1 MANDVSRRQFLYQ
14 TGATAAAVTLGKLS
28 SFGATPKSMAPIIL
42 GSGSHKY
49 ECIHDW
55 LTPPDNIKYGDT
67 HGVVQ
72 DAKGHIY
79 VAHTVNSASKCDDA
93 IVVYD
98 QHGKFI
104 KSWGSQFKGGAH
116 GIDIRKEGHQEF
128 IYHCDVAHSKVTKT
142 TLDGEVVWVKGTP
155 EEPGVYKTGA
165 PFVPTNVAFSPDG
178 GFYISD
184 GYGSSW
190 IHQYDKNANWVRT
203 FGGRGSEAGKVNC
216 PHGLWLD
223 DRGHEPMLAVAD
235 RSNRRIQYFSL
246 DGKHIS
252 FVTEGMRQPCHF
264 HLRHG
269 EMLVPDLDSVITLLD
284 KDNKVIVQLG
294 DGDFDGHQKDLR
306 DAARDQFIPGK
317 FIHPHD
323 ATFLHNGD
331 ILVSEWVPIGRVTLL
346 KRV

>member
-1 MANDVSRRQFLYQ
+1 MANDVTRRQFIQQ
-14 TGATAAAVTLGKLS
+14 TGTAAAALTLSRIPGFAS
-28 SFGATPKSMAPIIL
+28 TMRQGQPIIL

-49 ECIHDW
+49 ECHHDW
-55 LTPPDNIKYGDT
+55 LTPPENIKFGDT
-67 HGVVQ
+67 HGVIQ

-79 VAHTVNSASKCDDA
+79 VAHTVHPSSPSDDA
-93 IVVYD
+93 VVVYD

-104 KSWGSQFKGGAH
+104 KSWGARFKGGAH

-128 IYHCDVAHSKVTKT
+128 LYHCDTAHREVVKT
-142 TLDGEVVWVKGTP
+142 TLDGEVVWVKGVP
-155 EEPGVYKTGA
+155 QEPGVYNDKNA
-165 PFVPTNVAFSPDG
+165 FVPTNVAFNPDG

-190 IHQYDKNANWVRT
+190 IHQYDAKANWIRT
-203 FGGRGSEAGKVNC
+203 FGGRGSEPGKVDC
-216 PHGLWLD
+216 PHGLWVD
-223 DRGHEPMLAVAD
+223 GRGHEPKLAVAD

-246 DGKHIS
+246 DGKHIG
-252 FVTEGMRQPCHF
+252 FVKDGVRLPCNFHF
-264 HLRHG
+264 RHD
-269 EMLVPDLDSVITLLD
+269 EMLMPDLDSVVTLLD
-284 KDNKVIVQLG
+284 KDNKVITMLG

-306 DAARDQFIPGK
+306 GAARDQFIPGK

-323 ATFLHNGD
+323 AIYLHNGD

>member
-1 MANDVSRRQFLYQ
+1 MANDVSRRQFIQQ
-14 TGATAAAVTLGKLS
+14 TGTAAAALTLGRLPG
-28 SFGATPKSMAPIIL
+28 FGATGGNMAPIIL

-55 LTPPDNIKYGDT
+55 LTPPDNIKFGDT

-79 VAHTVNSASKCDDA
+79 VAHTVHPTSASDDA

-104 KSWGSQFKGGAH
+104 KSWGARFKGGAH

-128 IYHCDVAHSKVTKT
+128 IYHCDVAHNVVVKT
-142 TLDGEVVWVKGTP
+142 TLDGDVIWEKGVP
-155 EEPGVYKTGA
+155 QEPGVYKAGA
-165 PFVPTNVAFSPDG
+165 PFTPTNVAFSPDG

-203 FGGRGSEAGKVNC
+203 FGGKGSEAGKVNC
-216 PHGLWLD
+216 PHGIWLD

-269 EMLVPDLDSVITLLD
+269 EMLVPDLDSLITILD
-284 KDNKVIVQLG
+284 KDNKVVAALG
-294 DGDFDGHQKDLR
+294 DGDSDGHQKDLR
-306 DAARDQFIPGK
+306 GAPRDQFIPGK

-323 ATFLHNGD
+323 AVFLHNGD